1 MPWTLDGCL
10 TARRRWPDG
19 SRPGFVA
26 PVVLKWAHEMDWNW
40 NPRDI
45 EHDVRR
51 RLDLCYALQSAP
63 QQLRFFS
70 HPVPSGVQT
79 IFPPGL
85 YTVRIRVDAQNAADV
100 EGTFNIDFTHGW
112 SQITITVA

>member
-1 MPWTLDGCL
+1 MAGQLQPQASSLPWFSNGLTNWTGTGTLGIL
-10 TARRRWPDG
+10 STM
-19 SRPGFVA
+19 FVVGWTSA
-26 PVVLKWAHEMDWNW
+26 MRFSQ
-40 NPRDI
+40 PRN
-45 EHDVRR
+45 
-51 RLDLCYALQSAP
+51 
-63 QQLRFFS
+63 QLRFFS

-100 EGTFNIDFTHGW
+100 EGTFDIDFTHGW